1 MDRFRGGGIVEDKGG
16 QIMELP
22 PYVKVLSKN
31 KLKVILDGGWQGMKT
46 IMISKDDI
54 LKGMNDL
61 GYGIYT
67 KSCIVFKGIAFDWRN
82 ARDFFQEMIYVF
94 KLLNEEI

>member
-1 MDRFRGGGIVEDKGG
+1 MGRFKGGGALETKTEGI
-16 QIMELP
+16 IELP

-31 KLKVILDGGWQGMKT
+31 KLKVRLDNGWQGTKT
-46 IMISKDDI
+46 IVVGKDDI
-54 LKGMNDL
+54 LRGMNDL

-67 KSCIVFKGIAFDWRN
+67 KSCIVFQGIAFDWRN
-82 ARDFFQEMIYVF
+82 ARDFFQEMICIL